1 MMQLFEVCGER
12 LLTICRMPFLA
23 RLNFES
29 LQTCS
34 ALRSGSFRHP
44 RGTSPFRRISGRR
57 SRESNQWTMAAAGAA
72 DKWRRRGLAVGHSQ
86 RRPWT
91 AISFFSPAVQPRRL
105 ESAPSSPAGR
115 ERVGGC
121 RHKGSRRGTEKKSDA
136 SQTGRRER
144 RLGRSGTSARR
155 ACVRSYSGASSP
167 DGLTSAP
174 WTSSQKTA

>member
-1 MMQLFEVCGER
+1 MFPLIKINAPKILFGVCGER

-91 AISFFSPAVQPRRL
+91 AISFFSPAMQPRRL

-121 RHKGSRRGTEKKSDA
+121 RHKGSRRGTEKKKA
-136 SQTGRRER
+136 MPARQGGENGGWAGLAPRRGE
-144 RLGRSGTSARR
+144 R
-155 ACVRSYSGASSP
+155 ACVA
-167 DGLTSAP
+167 
-174 WTSSQKTA
+174 TAGPAAQTA

>member
-57 SRESNQWTMAAAGAA
+57 RRESNQWTMAAAGAA

-91 AISFFSPAVQPRRL
+91 GFLFSHRRCSHAV
-105 ESAPSSPAGR
+105 
-115 ERVGGC
+115 
-121 RHKGSRRGTEKKSDA
+121 
-136 SQTGRRER
+136 
-144 RLGRSGTSARR
+144 
-155 ACVRSYSGASSP
+155 
-167 DGLTSAP
+167 
-174 WTSSQKTA
+174 SSQRRHHRRDERGSVVAGTKGVDEARKKKKRCQPDREERTEARGWAGLAPRSVRA